1 MRYLALPVLLW
12 VALSACAAIAAGSSG
27 VRGALYRGPIAPV
40 CREGVACDAPAPG
53 VTLVFTRAGRA
64 FRVRTGIAG
73 RFSRALEPGIYL
85 VRVAPAPA
93 IGSGLAPRSVRVPVG
108 GWARVRLTLDTGIR

>member
-1 MRYLALPVLLW
+1 MRYVALPLLLW
-12 VALSACAAIAAGSSG
+12 VALSACAALAVGSSG
-27 VRGALYRGPIAPV
+27 VQGVLYRGPIAPV
-40 CREGVACDAPAPG
+40 CRQGAACDAPAPG
-53 VTLVFTRAGRA
+53 LTLVFTRAGQA
-64 FRVRTGIAG
+64 FRVRTGMAG

-85 VRVAPAPA
+85 VRVAQPPA

>member
-1 MRYLALPVLLW
+1 VRYLALPVLLW